1 VIWEQ
6 SAYRETQKIVESP
19 RSRSG
24 RIQLSAEQ
32 VRTSLGEIERKNFG
46 RDGRF
51 KLGSRFIS
59 ERGASHDE
67 S

>member
-1 VIWEQ
+1 LGAIRIPRYAEN
-6 SAYRETQKIVESP
+6 YESP
-19 RSRSG
+19 RSRSE

-32 VRTSLGEIERKNFG
+32 VRPSLGEIERKNFG
-46 RDGRF
+46 GNGRF

>member
-1 VIWEQ
+1 
-6 SAYRETQKIVESP
+6 
-19 RSRSG
+19 
-24 RIQLSAEQ
+24 
-32 VRTSLGEIERKNFG
+32 VRPSLGEIERKNFG
-46 RDGRF
+46 GNGRF